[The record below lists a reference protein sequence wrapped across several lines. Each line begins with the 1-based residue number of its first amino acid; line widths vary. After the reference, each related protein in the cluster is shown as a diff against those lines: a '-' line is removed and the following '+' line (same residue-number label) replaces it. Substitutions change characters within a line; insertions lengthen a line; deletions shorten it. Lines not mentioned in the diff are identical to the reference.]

1 MTPERRK
8 YIIFAVLALL
18 TIGID
23 QWTKV
28 LARADLKPLGFAG
41 KQVFGGRFVLRYSE
55 NTGVAFGLF
64 QSLTGGRIILTIF
77 ALLALGLV
85 ISYLRKTENT
95 QVRLQ
100 AALGL
105 IGGGALG
112 NVIDRV
118 TLGAVTD
125 FLVVD
130 LGVWPLNP
138 WPAFNIAD
146 AGLVIGMAL
155 MAIDMLRPPKTVE
168 RSDPGADAG
177 PQGAA

>member
-8 YIIFAVLALL
+8 YILFAVLAFV
-18 TIGID
+18 TIGLD
-23 QWTKV
+23 QWTKA

-41 KQVFGGRFVLRYSE
+41 KQVLGGKFVLRYSE

-77 ALLALGLV
+77 ALAALALV
-85 ISYLRKTENT
+85 ISYLRKTDAT

-130 LGVWPLNP
+130 LGIWPLNP

-146 AGLVIGMAL
+146 AGLVIGMGL
-155 MAIDMLRPPKTVE
+155 MAIDMIRPPKAAE
-168 RSDPGADAG
+168 RGPDAG

>member
-8 YIIFAVLALL
+8 YIIFTVLACL
-18 TIGID
+18 TIGLD
-23 QWTKV
+23 QWSKA
-28 LARADLKPLGFAG
+28 LARGTLKPLGFAG

-77 ALLALGLV
+77 ALAALALV
-85 ISYLRKTENT
+85 ISYLRKTDNS

-146 AGLVIGMAL
+146 AALVIGMGL
-155 MAIDMLRPPKTVE
+155 MAIDMIRPPKTAE
-168 RSDPGADAG
+168 SGPDAG
-177 PQGAA
+177 PQGAG